1 MWGEGALREPS
12 VSLAQPLTGYRCE
25 GTGLEQWLAQ
35 PPGGYLTGTEH
46 HVSKGKELFKA
57 GDGRY

>member
-1 MWGEGALREPS
+1 MREPS